1 VRRAMRRPAGLWLL
15 MLLMIGCSHTPLPI
29 PPQSIEAYSFR
40 QAQSGVRVAVDPYF
54 TLDRMQVAFSGGEDF
69 SQNGLLPIQVI
80 IENDSPGAI
89 QIDPRAFRLL
99 RPDGR
104 VELALSPQD
113 ALSLIKKT
121 MGWWAALG
129 GGLVAGPASAY
140 QNESRQKSLEAR
152 ALKEETLSEGRS
164 ANGFVYFPISENEKS
179 LAGNR
184 VVFAVSG
191 PEGRALTYEILIDG
205 RRDLPLAVNK
215 PETGEQPKLPVQT
228 PLDPRNSQS
237 PTRIEGTGGQG
248 VIIRSP
254 AQ

>member
-1 VRRAMRRPAGLWLL
+1 VRRTIGGFKGLWLL
-15 MLLMIGCSHTPLPI
+15 VLLMAGCSHTPLPI
-29 PPQSIEAYSFR
+29 PAQSIESYSFR
-40 QAQSGVRVAVDPYF
+40 QAQAGVRVAVDPYF
-54 TLDRMQVAFSGGEDF
+54 TLDRLQVAFSGGDEF

-80 IENDSPGAI
+80 IDNGSPGAI

-113 ALSLIKKT
+113 ALALIKKS
-121 MGWWAALG
+121 MGWWAVG
-129 GGLVAGPASAY
+129 TGLIGGPASAL
-140 QNESRQKSLEAR
+140 QNEGRQKSLEVR

-184 VVFAVSG
+184 VVFAVTG

-205 RRDLPLAVNK
+205 RRDFPLAVKK
-215 PETGEQPKLPVQT
+215 PETGEQPKLPAQT
-228 PLDPRNSQS
+228 PLDSRNPQS
-237 PTRIEGTGGQG
+237 PTRIEGAGGQG

-254 AQ
+254 VQ